1 MILNK
6 NKLDVAQILL
16 TYVALV
22 GDCNKTAEALNLE
35 PAVVQALADA
45 EGWVNKIQRVT
56 LMAKS
61 GKPGDF
67 ERAQNR
73 ALAFVQGHRVRM
85 LLDNV
90 IRRFEGMSP
99 EEICD
104 AVSSV
109 GKNGARILSAR
120 YFADLASAA
129 EKASAMCY
137 SALGDTAGERVQRDD
152 EPDQMNVSA
161 LHAAVIAS
169 LNAPGTSAKP
179 ADQLVKELADVVSQV
194 VTPRQDGTTE
204 RTEVEPRPGS
214 VDPAPAETA

>member
-1 MILNK
+1 MLLNK

-16 TYVALV
+16 TFVALC
-22 GDCNKTAEALNLE
+22 GDVQKTAEALNLE
-35 PAVVQALADA
+35 PKVVQALADA
-45 EGWVNKIQRVT
+45 EGWDLKIQRVT
-56 LMAKS
+56 LLAKS

-73 ALAFVQGHRVRM
+73 ALAFVQGHRIRS
-85 LLDNV
+85 LLDSV
-90 IRRFEGMSP
+90 IRRFEGLTP
-99 EEICD
+99 EEMCD

-109 GKNGARILSAR
+109 SKNGTRILSAR
-120 YFADLASAA
+120 YFTDLASAA

-169 LNAPGTSAKP
+169 LNSAGSHTKP
-179 ADQLVKELADVVSQV
+179 ADQIVRELAEAIEAVA
-194 VTPRQDGTTE
+194 TTE
-204 RTEVEPRPGS
+204 RTQVETPPEPPTPG
-214 VDPAPAETA
+214 VG